1 MDLSF
6 NLSAAAGYH
15 SKTQIARILT
25 ESWVSDNLFCPRC
38 GNPHI
43 NHFQNNRPV
52 ADFYCEECKS
62 EFELKSKNGAFGA
75 SVVDGAYDTMISRI
89 TDNHNPDFLFMNYSM
104 SAASVTD
111 LIFVPK
117 HFFTPAI
124 IEKRKPLS
132 PTARRAGWTGC
143 NILLGKIPEQGRISV
158 IAHSIAQPVDSVVQL
173 SKRASQ
179 LEKQSLTA
187 RGWLLDVLNC
197 VNDIPKNDFTLAEVY
212 QYEQAL
218 AELHPNNHFLQAKIR
233 QQLQVLRDAGV
244 LEFLGEGHYRKIK

>member
-15 SKTQIARILT
+15 SKAQIARILT
-25 ESWVSDNLFCPRC
+25 ENWVSSNMYCPKC
-38 GNPHI
+38 GNLHI
-43 NHFQNNRPV
+43 AHFQNNRPV
-52 ADFYCEECKS
+52 ADFYCEQCKS

-117 HFFTPAI
+117 HFFTPDI

-132 PTARRAGWTGC
+132 ENARRAGWTGC
-143 NILLGKIPEQGRISV
+143 NILLGKIPEQGRIAV
-158 IAHSIAQPVDSVVQL
+158 ISHSIAQPAEKIIQL
-173 SKRASQ
+173 SQRASQ
-179 LEKQSLTA
+179 LEKHSLTA

-197 VNDIPKNDFTLAEVY
+197 VNDIPKDCFTLADVY
-212 QYEQAL
+212 RYEHVL

-233 QQLQVLRDAGV
+233 QQLQMLRDAGV
-244 LEFLGEGHYRKIK
+244 LEFLGEGNYRKIR